1 MESSLDFPLLEA
13 TGMTGLARH
22 ASPIKTP
29 CMHPFLTPDF
39 HVRWSTLVPEA
50 VAPDI
55 RHALEGAKRNIE
67 VICDQDPAT
76 ATYASTFLALE
87 KATEELGRGWGR
99 LNHLDSVNDSPAQRE
114 ALNQMLPEV
123 SDFYSSIALNDR
135 LWKVIKAVGESPEI
149 ATLDP
154 VAQRFVEETLAD
166 FRNSGA
172 DLPPDDKARV
182 AAIEANLSKL
192 TQQYS
197 EHVLDSTNAW
207 ELIITDEAK
216 LAGLP
221 ESAKAGAAANA
232 RAKGHP
238 APAWRFSLQ
247 FPSMFP
253 IMQHLH
259 DDTIRHQVWEASA
272 RVGAVGE
279 HDNTALVWQI
289 LGLRQEKAAILG
301 HENFADLTLLRRM
314 AKTGEGA
321 LTFIE
326 NIHARIH
333 PTFLAEHKQLA
344 QYKAAKSGQPVSPLE
359 PWEVAYWSEKQRQE
373 NYDFDEEALRPY
385 FPVDGVMAGMF
396 EIASRLFG
404 ITIRQLESIYLE
416 PGTSANASTAVETWH
431 PECKFYEIH
440 DSKTAA
446 HLGSF
451 YADWHPRESK
461 RGGAW
466 MNALHTGAL
475 DEPHLGLIIGNM
487 SPPVDGKSA
496 LLTHREVETIF
507 HEFGHLLH
515 GLLTEVS
522 VKSLAGTNVP
532 WDFVELPSQIM
543 ENFCWD
549 RASLDLFARHFETDA
564 PIPEDLFLKLIAAK
578 NYLSA
583 SVFMRQ
589 LAFAK
594 LDLELHI
601 HLTDYLG
608 KDLDA
613 VDREVLAD
621 YLAPL
626 NTPTPSMM
634 RRFNHLFSSPTGYAA
649 GYYSYKWAEVL
660 DADAFTRFQAEGIL
674 NSATGMDFREH
685 ILSKGNSMPA
695 DELYRRFMG
704 RDPAPEPLLIR
715 AGLATPAP
723 GNANVLV
730 GM

>member
-1 MESSLDFPLLEA
+1 
-13 TGMTGLARH
+13 
-22 ASPIKTP
+22 
-29 CMHPFLTPDF
+29 MHPFLAPEF
-39 HVRWSTLVPEA
+39 HIRWSTLVPEA
-50 VAPDI
+50 VERDI
-55 RHALEGAKRNIE
+55 RFALDLAKANIE
-67 VICDQDPAT
+67 AICAQDPAA
-76 ATYASTFLALE
+76 ATYESTFVAFE
-87 KATEELGRGWGR
+87 KSCESLNQGWGR
-99 LNHLDSVNDSPAQRE
+99 LNHLDSVSDSPAQRE
-114 ALNQMLPEV
+114 ALGKMLPEV
-123 SDFYSSIALNDR
+123 TDFYSSLALNDR
-135 LWKVIKAVGESPEI
+135 LWSVIKVVGESPEI
-149 ATLDP
+149 ATLTP
-154 VAQRFVEETLAD
+154 VQRRFVDETLAD

-172 DLPPDDKARV
+172 DLPPAQKQRI
-182 AAIEANLSKL
+182 AAIEAELSKI
-192 TQQYS
+192 TKAYS

-207 ELIITDEAK
+207 ELIITDESK

-221 ESAKAGAAANA
+221 DSAKAGAAANA
-232 RAKGHP
+232 RAKGID
-238 APAWRFSLQ
+238 APAWRFTLQ

-259 DDTIRHQVWEASA
+259 DDAIRHQVWEASSK
-272 RVGAVGE
+272 VGAVGE
-279 HDNTALVWQI
+279 FDNTALVWQI
-289 LGLRQEKAAILG
+289 LALRHEKAEILG
-301 HENFADLTLLRRM
+301 HQHFADLTLLRRM
-314 AKTGEGA
+314 AKSGGTA
-321 LTFIE
+321 LDFI
-326 NIHARIH
+326 NDLHARIH
-333 PTFLAEHKQLA
+333 PAFLAEHKQLG
-344 QYKAAKSGQPVSPLE
+344 QYKAAKSGQPVGLLE
-359 PWEVAYWSEKQRQE
+359 PWEVAYWAEKQRQE

-404 ITIRQLESIYLE
+404 ITIRELESVFIDSSNSQ
-416 PGTSANASTAVETWH
+416 PSTLNSQPVETWH

-440 DSKTAA
+440 DSKTSA

-466 MNALHTGAL
+466 MNSLHTGAL
-475 DEPHLGLIIGNM
+475 GEPHLGLIIGNM
-487 SPPVDGKSA
+487 SPPVDGKAA

-515 GLLTEVS
+515 GLLSEVA

-549 RASLDLFARHFETDA
+549 REALDLFARHFETDE
-564 PIPEDLFLKLIAAK
+564 PIPEALFVKMIAAK
-578 NYLSA
+578 NYMSA

-594 LDLELHI
+594 LDLELHTR
-601 HLTDYLG
+601 LADFMG

-626 NTPTPSMM
+626 KTQSPSMM
-634 RRFNHLFSSPTGYAA
+634 RRFGHLFSSPTGYAA

-660 DADAFTRFQAEGIL
+660 DADAFTRFQNEGVL
-674 NSATGMDFREH
+674 NATTGGAFREH
-685 ILSKGNSMPA
+685 ILSKGNSVPP

-704 RDPAPEPLLIR
+704 RDPDQEALLIR
-715 AGLATPAP
+715 AGLAEPAL
-723 GNANVLV
+723 A
-730 GM
+730 

>member
-1 MESSLDFPLLEA
+1 
-13 TGMTGLARH
+13 
-22 ASPIKTP
+22 
-29 CMHPFLTPDF
+29 MHPFLSPDF

-50 VAPDI
+50 VEPDI
-55 RHALEGAKRNIE
+55 RHALELAKQNIE
-67 VICDQDPAT
+67 SICAQDPGSAT
-76 ATYASTFLALE
+76 FKSTFLAFENASEQL
-87 KATEELGRGWGR
+87 TDGWGR
-99 LNHLDSVNDSPAQRE
+99 LHHLDSVCDNPAQRE
-114 ALNQMLPEV
+114 ALGKMLPEV
-123 SDFYSSIALNDR
+123 TDFYSSLALNER
-135 LWKVIKAVGESPEI
+135 LWKVIKAASEAPEI
-149 ATLDP
+149 ATLTP
-154 VAQRFVEETLAD
+154 VQRRFVDETLAD

-172 DLPPDDKARV
+172 DLPAEKKDRV
-182 AAIEANLSKL
+182 AAIEAELSKL
-192 TQQYS
+192 TKEYS

-207 ELIITDEAK
+207 ELVITDEAK

-221 ESAKAGAAANA
+221 DSAKTGAAANA
-232 RAKGHP
+232 RAKGHEV
-238 APAWRFSLQ
+238 PAWRFTLQ
-247 FPSMFP
+247 ITSMFP

-259 DDTIRHQVWEASA
+259 DDKIRHQVWEASSK
-272 RVGAVGE
+272 VGAYGGF
-279 HDNTALVWQI
+279 DNTALVWRI
-289 LGLRQEKAAILG
+289 LELRQEKAEILG
-301 HENFADLTLLRRM
+301 HKHFSDLTLLRRM
-314 AKTGEGA
+314 AKDGKTAVG
-321 LTFIE
+321 FIE
-326 NIHARIH
+326 NIHSRIH

-344 QYKAAKSGQPVSPLE
+344 RYKAAKSGQPVSLLE

-404 ITIRQLESIYLE
+404 ISIKELETVFPDSQLPTPNSQL
-416 PGTSANASTAVETWH
+416 VEVWH

-440 DSKTAA
+440 DSKTSA

-466 MNALHTGAL
+466 MNSLHTGEL
-475 DEPHLGLIIGNM
+475 GEPHLGLIIGNM
-487 SPPVDGKSA
+487 SPPVDGKQA

-515 GLLTEVS
+515 GLLSEVA

-549 RASLDLFARHFETDA
+549 RESLDLFARHFETGG
-564 PIPEDLFLKLIAAK
+564 PVPEDLFVKMIAAK

-589 LAFAK
+589 LSMAK

-601 HLTDYLG
+601 RLADFIG

-626 NTPTPSMM
+626 NTPSPSMM

-660 DADAFTRFQAEGIL
+660 DADAFTRFQQEGVL
-674 NSATGMDFREH
+674 NADTGRSFREH
-685 ILSKGNSMPA
+685 ILSKGNSVPP

-704 RDPAPEPLLIR
+704 RDPDQEPLLIR
-715 AGLATPAP
+715 AGLAEPLI
-723 GNANVLV
+723 G
-730 GM
+730 

>member
-1 MESSLDFPLLEA
+1 
-13 TGMTGLARH
+13 MTNGIVIGFSTSYGGSRKPKAGLARS
-22 ASPIKTP
+22 AGPVKTP
-29 CMHPFLTPDF
+29 AMHPFLAPDF
-39 HVRWSTLVPEA
+39 HIRWSTLVPEA

-99 LNHLDSVNDSPAQRE
+99 LNHLDSVNDAPAQRE
-114 ALNQMLPEV
+114 ALNEMLPAV

-135 LWKVIKAVGESPEI
+135 LWKVIKAVGESTEI
-149 ATLDP
+149 ATLDA

-172 DLPPDDKARV
+172 DLPPDQKARV
-182 AAIEANLSKL
+182 AAIEADLSKL

-207 ELIITDEAK
+207 ELIITDKTK

-221 ESAKAGAAANA
+221 ASAEAGAAANA

-259 DDTIRHQVWEASA
+259 DDAIRRQVWEASS

-314 AKTGEGA
+314 AKSGEGA
-321 LTFIE
+321 LSFIE
-326 NIHARIH
+326 NLHARIH

-344 QYKAAKSGQPVSPLE
+344 HYKAAKTGQPISQLE
-359 PWEVAYWSEKQRQE
+359 PWEVSYWSEKQRQE

-404 ITIRQLESIYLE
+404 ITIRQLETVYLE
-416 PGTSANASTAVETWH
+416 PGTAAEAASTAVETWH

-466 MNALHTGAL
+466 MNSLHTGAL
-475 DEPHLGLIIGNM
+475 GEPHLGLIIGNM

-549 RASLDLFARHFETDA
+549 RASLDLFARHFETDET
-564 PIPEDLFLKLIAAK
+564 IPEDLFLKLIAAK

-589 LAFAK
+589 LACAK

-601 HLTDYLG
+601 HLTDHLG

-626 NTPTPSMM
+626 KTPTPSMM

-674 NSATGMDFREH
+674 NSTTGRDFREH
-685 ILSKGNSMPA
+685 ILSKGNSLPP

-704 RDPAPEPLLIR
+704 RDPEHEPLLVR
-715 AGLATPAP
+715 AGLAAP
-723 GNANVLV
+723 VLA
-730 GM
+730 